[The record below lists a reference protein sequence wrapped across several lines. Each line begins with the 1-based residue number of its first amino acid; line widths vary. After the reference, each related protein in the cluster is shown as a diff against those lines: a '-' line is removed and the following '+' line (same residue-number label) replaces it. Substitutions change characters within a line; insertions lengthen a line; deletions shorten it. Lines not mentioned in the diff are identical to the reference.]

1 MERSGPE
8 LALLLLGGFRTLTD
22 AAHIELTARGFPG
35 FRPVH
40 EFAMSAIAAGA
51 TTTSELGR
59 RLGVS
64 KQAAAKTVAALQE
77 LGFVTV
83 TADPHDAR
91 RKSLEVTELGL
102 SAVRQGAQIFDELR
116 ERWISRVGRAEVEA
130 LESTLATLLSD
141 TETDAASFAG
151 WMAKDLGDKP

>member
-1 MERSGPE
+1 MTRTGPQ

-22 AAHIELTARGFPG
+22 AAHTELAARGFQG

-59 RLGVS
+59 RLSVS

-77 LGFVTV
+77 LGFVTMA
-83 TADPHDAR
+83 ADPHDAR
-91 RKSLEVTELGL
+91 RKSLVVTELGL

-116 ERWISRVGRAEVEA
+116 EAWIRRVGREQIEA
-130 LESTLATLLSD
+130 LESTLATLLSEAE
-141 TETDAASFAG
+141 TEAVSFAG
-151 WMAKDLGDKP
+151 WMAEDLGENA